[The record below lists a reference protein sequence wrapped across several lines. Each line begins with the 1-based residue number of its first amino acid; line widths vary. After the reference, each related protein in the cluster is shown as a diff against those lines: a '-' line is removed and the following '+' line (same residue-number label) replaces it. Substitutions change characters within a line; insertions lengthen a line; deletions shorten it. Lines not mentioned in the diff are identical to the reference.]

1 MTELLLYDLINR
13 KDYQVFGKES
23 RPEEEKVIG
32 RYSKFAKRK
41 DLPDIPIV
49 YENNLLG
56 KRTSK
61 RHCIIEKYGSDYT
74 VRDISRGGTYLN
86 GQLVNDSSGNGDLLK
101 NGDLL
106 RLALHEFK
114 VVILEEGMV
123 RIIDDQK

>member
-1 MTELLLYDLINR
+1 MYKIEQSNIHG
-13 KDYQVFGKES
+13 QES
-23 RPEEEKVIG
+23 TDNYVIEAS
-32 RYSKFAKRK
+32 YISKFAKRK